1 MRLSGI
7 LSLYIAR
14 HYLKWLAVVFFG
26 LAALIFLVDAV
37 ELLRRAGSKESMSF
51 GLVLRMAALKLPY
64 MLELILPFAVLFGG
78 MLAFWRLTR
87 SWELVVVRTV
97 GVSAWQFLVPALVI
111 AVLIGAA
118 KATLYSPLASATQAR
133 FESLQAEHFN
143 TRRHVFSISR
153 DGFRLRDVHNGN
165 QSMLFAD
172 RLDPADRRLH
182 GVVLYRFRGQEEF
195 RDRLDAATAEL
206 RPGHWLLRDVR
217 RSEPDAATHP
227 LETLT
232 VATDLDWRRIE
243 DSFSPPETMSFW
255 QLPKYIRELEKAGF
269 PALRH
274 RVHFHAMMAAPAL
287 FAAIALIAGVFALR
301 PARRGGVVWMLAS
314 GVASGFVLFL
324 LSDTITALGAAGR
337 VPVVLAAWMPAGL
350 AALAGL
356 TMLLHLEDG

>member
-26 LAALIFLVDAV
+26 LAVLIFLVDAV

-153 DGFRLRDVHNGN
+153 NGFQLRDVHNGN

-182 GVVLYRFRGQEEF
+182 GVVFYRFRGQEEF

-206 RPGHWLLRDVR
+206 RPGQLAAARCPAVRTGRGYASAGDPDGRDRPRLAADRGQLR
-217 RSEPDAATHP
+217 
-227 LETLT
+227 
-232 VATDLDWRRIE
+232 
-243 DSFSPPETMSFW
+243 
-255 QLPKYIRELEKAGF
+255 
-269 PALRH
+269 
-274 RVHFHAMMAAPAL
+274 
-287 FAAIALIAGVFALR
+287 
-301 PARRGGVVWMLAS
+301 
-314 GVASGFVLFL
+314 
-324 LSDTITALGAAGR
+324 AAGDD
-337 VPVVLAAWMPAGL
+337 VVLAVAEVHTGA
-350 AALAGL
+350 
-356 TMLLHLEDG
+356 